1 MKKRTNKL
9 WIAIL
14 FLAGFSL
21 LLYPLVANEWNN
33 YRQKKLIGI
42 YEEEVAA
49 KEAAGTIDYWFLYFA
64 DFLRLAKNNPAA
76 MIMIRQPPIVKIVV
90 PMPPVEGREDNF
102 VFKIGVSSTAPF

>member
-49 KEAAGTIDYWFLYFA
+49 KEAAGTIDYAAEKQAAVDY
-64 DFLRLAKNNPAA
+64 NNALLPS
-76 MIMIRQPPIVKIVV
+76 ILP
-90 PMPPVEGREDNF
+90 D
-102 VFKIGVSSTAPF
+102 S

>member
-42 YEEEVAA
+42 
-49 KEAAGTIDYWFLYFA
+49 F
-64 DFLRLAKNNPAA
+64 
-76 MIMIRQPPIVKIVV
+76 
-90 PMPPVEGREDNF
+90 
-102 VFKIGVSSTAPF
+102 